1 MITGKTKGSI
11 LKSSPDKL
19 FSDTLMFMIQMYFK
33 KKNEFSFEMKC
44 VVFTL
49 NTNNPS
55 TSVSCTVLKV
65 FVGFFCSNKEFN

>member
-1 MITGKTKGSI
+1 
-11 LKSSPDKL
+11 
-19 FSDTLMFMIQMYFK
+19 MFMIQMYFKK

-55 TSVSCTVLKV
+55 TSASRTVLPGLL
-65 FVGFFCSNKEFN
+65 GFLCSNKEFN